1 MMNEAKNSMKP
12 DYTFKNYK
20 DFFVFFLGFTVDEKF
35 IKSCTIWV
43 DWLKGRNSVSWF
55 GIIINSEFS
64 FSIQLTAE
72 KVDIENGKALL
83 KTSFNPEFY
92 IRAMRPS
99 ESELTEKMANLYK
112 FYDRVSPF
120 LDNKLFYFEDTEYLI
135 HYFEH
140 SM

>member
-1 MMNEAKNSMKP
+1 MTPADKCVTCRKNEQAQGHASSS
-12 DYTFKNYK
+12 
-20 DFFVFFLGFTVDEKF
+20 GGQSVDEKF

-64 FSIQLTAE
+64 FSVQLTAE

-83 KTSFNPEFY
+83 KSSFNPEFY
-92 IRAMRPS
+92 IRGMRPS

-112 FYDRVSPF
+112 FYDRLCP
-120 LDNKLFYFEDTEYLI
+120 
-135 HYFEH
+135 
-140 SM
+140 